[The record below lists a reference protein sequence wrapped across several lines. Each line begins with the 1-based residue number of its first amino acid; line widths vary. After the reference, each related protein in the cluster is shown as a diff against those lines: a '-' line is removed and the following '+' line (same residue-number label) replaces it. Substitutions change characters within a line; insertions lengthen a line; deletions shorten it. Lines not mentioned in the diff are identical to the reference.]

1 MSEKDYGITLMDE
14 NCLSASCFSSFCGV
28 CLSRSVVSLMPQR
41 KEADAMA
48 VDGGQV
54 YTAGKCGLIPAMV
67 EQYDEG
73 ISTETS
79 QTILCFILPLQ
90 HV

>member
-1 MSEKDYGITLMDE
+1 MLVCELFFFIL
-14 NCLSASCFSSFCGV
+14 
-28 CLSRSVVSLMPQR
+28 CLSRSVVSLVLQR

-54 YTAGKCGLIPAMV
+54 YTAGKCGLVPAMV

-79 QTILCFILPLQ
+79 
-90 HV
+90 